1 MIDFI
6 GCISEVI
13 LDIQQFLFRKKRRKQ
28 RAYEKEHNLP
38 QKRMISPYQ
47 RLGIALLITA
57 VIASGLLVLFISNF
71 SLKNKDSEKIQQISF
86 LLEQEKSTLG
96 TYPDKLQGITRNNPL
111 YLDLLIDSW
120 NTPFYY
126 KKIDENTFI
135 LISLGKDKTLHT
147 KDDVK

>member
-1 MIDFI
+1 MIDLI
-6 GCISEVI
+6 GCISEII
-13 LDIQQFLFRKKRRKQ
+13 LEIQQFLFRKKRRKQ
-28 RAYEKEHNLP
+28 RAYEKSHNLP
-38 QKRMISPYQ
+38 KKRMISPYQ
-47 RLGIALLITA
+47 RFSIALLITVT
-57 VIASGLLVLFISNF
+57 VITSLFFLFTS
-71 SLKNKDSEKIQQISF
+71 SSSSKNHDLEKIQQISL
-86 LLEQEKSTLG
+86 LLEQEKSTFG

-111 YLDLLIDSW
+111 YQDLLIDSW